1 MLFATPLRNGKVL
14 LFYNRDE
21 NMIQFSKNKSK
32 RANEDDYGLYSK
44 DTLRLAESERLLE
57 VKWIMGAETYFWAL
71 TQSRARYANKPVAC
85 VRRYAFDDHNWQP

>member
-21 NMIQFSKNKSK
+21 NMLQFSKNKSK

-57 VKWIMGAETYFWAL
+57 VKWIMGAEPDMRTN
-71 TQSRARYANKPVAC
+71 QSLV
-85 VRRYAFDDHNWQP
+85 FDDMRSMTTIGGG